1 LIARYACLSEVPTAF
16 LLRSGNGLV
25 FTSRSYT
32 ALVKSY
38 GLQREFITYFSA
50 KQNGTVQRVIR
61 TLKDQCV
68 RRYRFETLQYARR
81 VLVSG
86 LAFTTTSGPTVTA
99 DTNAY

>member
-1 LIARYACLSEVPTAF
+1 M
-16 LLRSGNGLV
+16 
-25 FTSRSYT
+25 
-32 ALVKSY
+32 VKSY
-38 GLQREFITYFSA
+38 GLQREFITPFSP
-50 KQNGTVQRVIR
+50 KQNGTVERVIR

-99 DTNAY
+99 DTNAYWDLCFSSSVHAQTAASVRRL